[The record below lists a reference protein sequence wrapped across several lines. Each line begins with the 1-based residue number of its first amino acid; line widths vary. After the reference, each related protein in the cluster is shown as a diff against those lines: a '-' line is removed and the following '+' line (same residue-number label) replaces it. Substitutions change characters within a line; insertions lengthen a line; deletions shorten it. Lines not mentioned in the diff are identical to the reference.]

1 MKLLNL
7 SILGI
12 LVDSELASSSKII
25 DSNGRIVTTR
35 VRRTHAS
42 TEGSKSIFL
51 TALSLREIFNDF
63 SVSPH
68 STKVAN
74 LLKEKWAAITL
85 KWFKRHLLVGHFK
98 YKQDHRLDAN
108 GDPIEMEDTCFWS
121 ESPVEMTISKLNYCS
136 HEEGLT
142 NLCNACQVS
151 EILPYLNPV

>member
-1 MKLLNL
+1 MKLFNL

-25 DSNGRIVTTR
+25 DSNGTIVTKR

-51 TALSLREIFNDF
+51 TALDLRELFNDV
-63 SVSPH
+63 SMSPH

-74 LLKEKWAAITL
+74 SLKEKWAATTL
-85 KWFKRHLLVGHFK
+85 KWFQRHLLVGHFK
-98 YKQDHRLDAN
+98 YKMDHRLDAN
-108 GDPIEMEDTCFWS
+108 GNPIEIEDRCFFK
-121 ESPVEMTISKLNYCS
+121 ESPIEMTISDSTKCLQGEVWS
-136 HEEGLT
+136 

-151 EILPYLNPV
+151 EILP

>member
-98 YKQDHRLDAN
+98 YKMDHRLDAN
-108 GDPIEMEDTCFWS
+108 GNPIEIEARCFFK
-121 ESPVEMTISKLNYCS
+121 ESPIEMTISHSSKCLQGEVWS
-136 HEEGLT
+136 

-151 EILPYLNPV
+151 EILP